1 MNRAD
6 RRRAARMARRR
17 RTGWLHR
24 LASARS
30 QGAVEGGKV
39 YTSAI
44 ERDAWYDIYRR
55 RGTARSVLTL
65 EPMLQSMNY
74 L

>member
-6 RRRAARMARRR
+6 RRR

-44 ERDAWYDIYRR
+44 AQRLVRHLSQARD
-55 RGTARSVLTL
+55 GTT
-65 EPMLQSMNY
+65 
-74 L
+74 